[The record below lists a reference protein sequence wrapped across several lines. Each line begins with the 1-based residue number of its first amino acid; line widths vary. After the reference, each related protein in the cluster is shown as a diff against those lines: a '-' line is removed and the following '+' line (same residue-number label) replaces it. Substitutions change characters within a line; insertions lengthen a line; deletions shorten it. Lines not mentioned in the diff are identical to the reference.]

1 MARPF
6 AERAASGA
14 NDGDDGDGRARSAR
28 SRVSSVLNGSSVADM
43 GRSRATALFGRLVIT
58 DSSQLFMMGVALSW
72 VALVLAPLL
81 ISIALDTPWNGAPL
95 LGVALWL
102 ALLRTAR
109 WLSPA
114 ARADTLMP
122 RGRYAEALAMC
133 DQSLAVTGDGAW
145 VGPRRLVWLNR
156 RALALLGLGRYDEAL
171 AATLDALDASPDPET
186 LANVSTAL
194 LRLNRYDVAIDVSR
208 VVGSLTHERSVRA
221 NASLAWCM
229 LARDM
234 PAEAEALARLSL
246 ADIQALSP
254 YVRRENYAATL
265 SALCFAQRQ
274 LGMRRQ
280 AKATLA
286 RLQRVTR
293 RTPALAAIT
302 LLEEAGF
309 YEQDPR
315 RAATLLS
322 RAHASDPAYT
332 GWYLTQPDTLPFLR
346 EAPEIGPLFVQGAE
360 GQARMNA
367 RMPDDEVIARLL
379 ATLRPEERAR
389 PTLQRSRT
397 ALNTQL
403 ITLAATLVLLLF
415 WMWRFFV
422 SQTF

>member
-1 MARPF
+1 
-6 AERAASGA
+6 
-14 NDGDDGDGRARSAR
+14 
-28 SRVSSVLNGSSVADM
+28 M

-309 YEQDPR
+309 YERDPR

-332 GWYLTQPDTLPFLR
+332 GWYLTQPGALPFMRALPEVAEHIAEMEVSLR
-346 EAPEIGPLFVQGAE
+346 
-360 GQARMNA
+360 RMNA
-367 RMPDDEVIARLL
+367 QTPDDDVMRRLL
-379 ATLRPEERAR
+379 HWAHLVAR
-389 PTLQRSRT
+389 PRPTYQSSAA
-397 ALNTQL
+397 ALTTQIL
-403 ITLAATLVLLLF
+403 TLAATLALLLV
-415 WMWRFFV
+415 WMWRFFI
-422 SQTF
+422 SQSL